1 VAAAIIVFLLIIC
14 IFKLQSPGLAW
25 CVGVGAYFWLNKEKE
40 KERDWW
46 DKHEWESF
54 FKMNDLYLSDEE
66 IDYWRRQYLGDEKE
80 KVVKL
85 IKLEN
90 ETGERLTVKQRKL
103 NDELDKMDDGYR
115 KEPKSDK
122 ERLSERI
129 KELALIKARM
139 SRHQKE

>member
-1 VAAAIIVFLLIIC
+1 
-14 IFKLQSPGLAW
+14 
-25 CVGVGAYFWLNKEKE
+25 
-40 KERDWW
+40 
-46 DKHEWESF
+46 
-54 FKMNDLYLSDEE
+54 MNDLYLSDEE